1 MINISRERKDVK
13 MTQGPM
19 LIVILLLAIAFI
31 ILATSTFKLHPFL
44 SLILAAYGLGFAA
57 GIPAV
62 DITTADGKT
71 VQGIGTLI
79 TSGFG
84 GTLTSIGIVIIA
96 GTIIGT
102 ILEKSGAALKMAEV
116 VLKVVGEKRPALA
129 MSIIGYI
136 VSIPV
141 FCDSGFV
148 ILSSLNKSLAKKTKV
163 SLVAM
168 SVALSTGLYA
178 THTLVPPTPGPIAA
192 AANLKLD
199 NLLLVIGVGM
209 LTAIPAVIVG
219 YLFAIKHASKYQPVE
234 FETEDYEKVVSKYGK
249 LPSAWMAF
257 APIVVPIIAL
267 ALGSIAGF
275 PTKPFGTG
283 ALSTF
288 FKFIG
293 TPVNALLIG
302 VLFSFFLLPKL
313 NEETLTK
320 WVGTGLV
327 DSAIILIITGAGGA
341 LGNVIKATPIGAY
354 IGSSLQT
361 LNVGIFLPFIIAAA
375 LKTAQGSSTV
385 ALVTTSAIVFPLL
398 GSLGFASD
406 IGKVLVVMSIGAGAM
421 TVSHANDSYF
431 WVVSQFG
438 GMDVKTAYKT
448 QTVATLLQGV
458 VTIVFVAILSFVFKS
473 MGLY

>member
-1 MINISRERKDVK
+1 
-13 MTQGPM
+13 M
-19 LIVILLLAIAFI
+19 LVVILLLAIIFI
-31 ILATSTFKLHPFL
+31 IVATSKFKLHPFL

-57 GIPAV
+57 GIPAN
-62 DITTADGKT
+62 DIIAGDGKAI
-71 VQGIGTLI
+71 QGIGTLV
-79 TSGFG
+79 TAGFG
-84 GTLTSIGIVIIA
+84 NTLTSIGIVIIA

-102 ILEKSGAALKMAEV
+102 ILEKSGAAIKMAEV
-116 VLKVVGEKRPALA
+116 ILKVVGEKRPALA

-168 SVALSTGLYA
+168 SIALSTGLYA

-209 LTAIPAVIVG
+209 LCAIPAVIVG
-219 YLFAIKHASKYQPVE
+219 YYFAVKRASKYQPVE
-234 FETEDYEKVVSKYGK
+234 FESEDYEKILTKYGK
-249 LPSAWMAF
+249 LPSGWMAF

-267 ALGSIAGF
+267 TLGSIAGF
-275 PTKPFGTG
+275 PTRPFGGG
-283 ALSTF
+283 ALFTF

-293 TPVNALLIG
+293 TPVNALIIG
-302 VLFSFFLLPKL
+302 VIFSFFLLPKL

-320 WVGTGLV
+320 WIGKGLV
-327 DSAIILIITGAGGA
+327 DSAIILIITGAGGS

-354 IGSSLQT
+354 IGQSLQV

-398 GSLGFASD
+398 GSMGFATD
-406 IGKVLVVMSIGAGAM
+406 IGKVLVVMAIGAGSM

-448 QTVATLLQGV
+448 QTVATLLQGF
-458 VTIVFVAILSFVFKS
+458 VTIAFVAILSVVFKAL
-473 MGLY
+473 GLF